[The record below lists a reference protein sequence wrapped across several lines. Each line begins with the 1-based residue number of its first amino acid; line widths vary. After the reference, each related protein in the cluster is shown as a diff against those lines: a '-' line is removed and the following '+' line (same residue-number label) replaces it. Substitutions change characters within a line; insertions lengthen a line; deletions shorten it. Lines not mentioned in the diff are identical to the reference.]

1 MKIVVAGAGA
11 GKTTSMAQIVLER
24 LKEVT
29 DQKIIYVVTYTN
41 AARDR
46 IREKIVELNG
56 TIPKQLFIETL
67 HAFLLREFI
76 FPFHH
81 LIFEQQYTKVAHI
94 KLSDNAGFKASK
106 IKELATNKFVH
117 VEKVTE
123 TAKWIIS
130 KKSDDRKINKEKREK
145 VLSIVTRYLDSVF
158 IDEAQDMD
166 KHLVEIMRVLNERG
180 INIQLVGDP
189 KQDLRGRNAFKELI
203 TRHKEHVTYKP
214 DNHRCPISHVLL
226 ANHFVTFEEKQIPQ
240 SADFGK
246 LTYAFESSLEIS
258 GFITSA
264 DWDYV
269 FIYNKNEKFMTHVN
283 DTNLADQSLTYELS
297 SLVKKSNVKES
308 EIDKFVYII
317 KKAIMKNL
325 DEIGNFV
332 IFNKLESYLAVSLT
346 RQDKGKLGAAL
357 NLNREVPKEEGL
369 LVNSI
374 DSVKGLEGNK
384 CLFLLTTEL
393 APYFFG
399 ENKEQN
405 KMLNYL
411 YVALTRSKKEL
422 MVMVT
427 KEVEDKYG
435 MEYINNKFDALGFEH
450 DLYKRD
456 MVEKY
461 IKV

>member
-46 IREKIVELNG
+46 VREKIVELNG

-94 KLSDNAGFKASK
+94 QLSDNAGFKASK
-106 IKELATNKFVH
+106 IKELATNKFIH

-123 TAKWIIS
+123 TAKWIIC
-130 KKSDDRKINKEKREK
+130 KKSGDRKINKEKREK

-166 KHLVEIMRVLNERG
+166 KHLVGIMGVLNERG
-180 INIQLVGDP
+180 IKIQLVGDP

-203 TRHKEHVTYKP
+203 TCNKEHVTYIP
-214 DNHRCPISHVLL
+214 DNHRCPISHVIL
-226 ANHFVTFEEKQIPQ
+226 ANHFVTSEEKQTPQ
-240 SADFGK
+240 SDIFGK
-246 LTYAFESSLEIS
+246 LNYAFESSVEVS
-258 GFITSA
+258 RFITSS

-269 FIYNKNEKFMTHVN
+269 FIYNKNEKFMTHTN
-283 DTNLADQSLTYELS
+283 DTNLAEQSLTYELS
-297 SLVKKSNVKES
+297 SLVKRSNVKES
-308 EIDKFVYII
+308 ERDKFVYII
-317 KKAIMKNL
+317 KKAIMKDL
-325 DEIGNFV
+325 DRIGNFA
-332 IFNKLESYLAVSLT
+332 IFNSLERYLSVSLT

-357 NLNREVPKEEGL
+357 DLNREVPKEEGL

-411 YVALTRSKKEL
+411 YVALTRSKEEL
-422 MVMVT
+422 MIMVT
-427 KEVEDKYG
+427 KEVEEKYG
-435 MEYINNKFDALGFEH
+435 RDFINNQLGLLGFKGNVNS
-450 DLYKRD
+450 LYGSEKF
-456 MVEKY
+456 VE
-461 IKV
+461 I